1 MQRLVLVIVLFTISL
16 SLFGQSK
23 EDGLNSITEE
33 IVKAQLD
40 FLASDWMEGRE
51 TGTRGS
57 YLAADYLVSMFK
69 IYGLQPA
76 GDTETIM
83 PSRREMM
90 AGANPKENQTYYQN
104 FSLLEYDSGEDQQL
118 AIIINEKEGKRKI
131 NFNYKTDFDVRTS
144 TVGIEIESPVVFVG
158 YGYKNDEH
166 GYNDFKGIDI
176 KNKIILRLAGYP
188 GHNDSTS
195 EGYKKFKPKGRWGE
209 WQIARNKNTHA
220 AEAGA
225 IAVLEVNMNKD
236 DAISWADN
244 FPFRYDNEYYE
255 GTERI
260 SSGIRKR
267 MTIPGDSIS
276 SSLTTVTI
284 SPRLANEIIK
294 ESKIDFNTFESTV
307 AKSLKPDSKKLN
319 STSIYL
325 KTSVNSNIVKARNVL
340 GMIEGEN
347 PNEVVVIGA
356 HYDHVGTNMG
366 YIWNGSDDNA
376 SGTVGMLT
384 LAKAFAESGIKPKRT
399 IIFAGWTGEEKGL
412 LGSKY
417 FVDNFTEDKKLVLN
431 LNYDMIS
438 RDDDDDSLGVK
449 IRMTYTEIDTTAPFK
464 LLTEKINEE
473 SELGFDIQF
482 NGSKQPRG
490 GSDHSSFSSKDI
502 PIFYVMAGFPPEY
515 HRPGDHSN
523 LANIEKMTKI
533 IKLGYN
539 IIWEF
544 AHSNEPIKP

>member
-166 GYNDFKGIDI
+166 GYNDFKDIDI
-176 KNKIILRLAGYP
+176 KNKIVLRLAGYP

-209 WQIARNKNTHA
+209 WQIARDKNTHA

-225 IAVLEVNMNKD
+225 IAVIEVNMNKD

-449 IRMTYTEIDTTAPFK
+449 IRMTYTEIDTSAPFK

>member
-1 MQRLVLVIVLFTISL
+1 M
-16 SLFGQSK
+16 
-23 EDGLNSITEE
+23 
-33 IVKAQLD
+33 
-40 FLASDWMEGRE
+40 
-51 TGTRGS
+51 
-57 YLAADYLVSMFK
+57 
-69 IYGLQPA
+69 
-76 GDTETIM
+76 
-83 PSRREMM
+83 
-90 AGANPKENQTYYQN
+90 
-104 FSLLEYDSGEDQQL
+104 
-118 AIIINEKEGKRKI
+118 
-131 NFNYKTDFDVRTS
+131 
-144 TVGIEIESPVVFVG
+144 
-158 YGYKNDEH
+158 
-166 GYNDFKGIDI
+166 
-176 KNKIILRLAGYP
+176 
-188 GHNDSTS
+188 
-195 EGYKKFKPKGRWGE
+195 
-209 WQIARNKNTHA
+209 
-220 AEAGA
+220 
-225 IAVLEVNMNKD
+225 LEVNMNKD

-417 FVDNFTEDKKLVLN
+417 FADNFTEDKN
-431 LNYDMIS
+431 LY
-438 RDDDDDSLGVK
+438 
-449 IRMTYTEIDTTAPFK
+449 
-464 LLTEKINEE
+464 
-473 SELGFDIQF
+473 
-482 NGSKQPRG
+482 
-490 GSDHSSFSSKDI
+490 
-502 PIFYVMAGFPPEY
+502 
-515 HRPGDHSN
+515 
-523 LANIEKMTKI
+523 
-533 IKLGYN
+533 
-539 IIWEF
+539 
-544 AHSNEPIKP
+544 

>member
-195 EGYKKFKPKGRWGE
+195 EGYKNQTKGQMG
-209 WQIARNKNTHA
+209 
-220 AEAGA
+220 
-225 IAVLEVNMNKD
+225 
-236 DAISWADN
+236 
-244 FPFRYDNEYYE
+244 
-255 GTERI
+255 
-260 SSGIRKR
+260 R
-267 MTIPGDSIS
+267 M
-276 SSLTTVTI
+276 
-284 SPRLANEIIK
+284 ANC
-294 ESKIDFNTFESTV
+294 T
-307 AKSLKPDSKKLN
+307 
-319 STSIYL
+319 
-325 KTSVNSNIVKARNVL
+325 
-340 GMIEGEN
+340 
-347 PNEVVVIGA
+347 
-356 HYDHVGTNMG
+356 
-366 YIWNGSDDNA
+366 
-376 SGTVGMLT
+376 
-384 LAKAFAESGIKPKRT
+384 
-399 IIFAGWTGEEKGL
+399 
-412 LGSKY
+412 
-417 FVDNFTEDKKLVLN
+417 
-431 LNYDMIS
+431 
-438 RDDDDDSLGVK
+438 
-449 IRMTYTEIDTTAPFK
+449 
-464 LLTEKINEE
+464 
-473 SELGFDIQF
+473 Q
-482 NGSKQPRG
+482 
-490 GSDHSSFSSKDI
+490 
-502 PIFYVMAGFPPEY
+502 
-515 HRPGDHSN
+515 
-523 LANIEKMTKI
+523 
-533 IKLGYN
+533 
-539 IIWEF
+539 
-544 AHSNEPIKP
+544 